1 MAPLRVMQ
9 MRMAAPIVAQRPAP
23 ERIDP
28 ARHRSPAAI
37 CAKAV
42 YFDITPLRDNSRRI
56 VSADPAIGF

>member
-1 MAPLRVMQ
+1 

-56 VSADPAIGF
+56 VSADPATGF